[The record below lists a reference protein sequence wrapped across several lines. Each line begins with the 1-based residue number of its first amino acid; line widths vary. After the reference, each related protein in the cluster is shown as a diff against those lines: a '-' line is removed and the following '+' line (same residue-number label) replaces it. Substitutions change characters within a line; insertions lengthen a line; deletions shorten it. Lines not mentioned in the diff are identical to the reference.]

1 MRANGRICIVIVE
14 LAMSQVS
21 GYGKISLNDKV
32 EAT

>member
-1 MRANGRICIVIVE
+1 VIVE
-14 LAMSQVS
+14 LAMSRVS